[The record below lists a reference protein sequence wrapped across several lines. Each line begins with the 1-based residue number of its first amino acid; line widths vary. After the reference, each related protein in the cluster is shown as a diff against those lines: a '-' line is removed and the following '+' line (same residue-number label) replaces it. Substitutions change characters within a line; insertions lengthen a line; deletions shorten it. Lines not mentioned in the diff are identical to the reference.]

1 MNSTK
6 QVASLAMKRRGSRS
20 LSQWIRATV
29 VVVALLGFAWRLG
42 SDLGAE
48 TAGATVSAPQDSIP
62 NNHPEQNPGGKSATF
77 STQGSVDLTGEYF
90 QAQGTNGRSCASC
103 HTPGEAWS
111 ITPST
116 LQNLFD
122 ETDGTHPVFNLL

>member
-1 MNSTK
+1 M
-6 QVASLAMKRRGSRS
+6 
-20 LSQWIRATV
+20 
-29 VVVALLGFAWRLG
+29 
-42 SDLGAE
+42 E
-48 TAGATVSAPQDSIP
+48 
-62 NNHPEQNPGGKSATF
+62 ATF

-90 QAQGTNGRSCASC
+90 QAQGTNGRSCATC

-122 ETDGTHPVFNLL
+122 ADSTRPLRARAVLPQRNRLDARRCGSPPTTRLIWTWFSRARNEPTWQPS